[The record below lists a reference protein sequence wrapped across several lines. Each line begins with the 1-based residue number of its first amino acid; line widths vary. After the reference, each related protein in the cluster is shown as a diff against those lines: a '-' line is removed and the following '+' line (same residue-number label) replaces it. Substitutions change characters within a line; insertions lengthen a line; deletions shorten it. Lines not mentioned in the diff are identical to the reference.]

1 MIEYSMIAESF
12 KFVDTENW
20 SLLPRSRVFDRLF
33 ERSKVQMGAH
43 RAGNGHPQGF
53 QRAGRKPGRRIT
65 ARTRRIYVSCAV
77 TRARL
82 VCYRKLQE
90 AHQPRLADATWAND
104 RGRISLARALE
115 QRHAFAEPSIE
126 LAGGREQGTNKKDA
140 LNMRRSLRIYS
151 GELLRGSRLD
161 WDWRSG
167 NSGSGYDGSR
177 RGSIRICIGNIRRE
191 VDGDIRCARLFCRF
205 VAFLLIIASYHL
217 REPLPERILKILVG
231 QGGFHKAK
239 DGAEYYR

>member
-151 GELLRGSRLD
+151 GELLRGSGWIGTGGVATVAVGTMGAGAAVFVFVLVILGVKLMVIFGVPAFFAA
-161 WDWRSG
+161 S
-167 NSGSGYDGSR
+167 SPFCSSSPATTFVSR
-177 RGSIRICIGNIRRE
+177 
-191 VDGDIRCARLFCRF
+191 
-205 VAFLLIIASYHL
+205 FLSAS
-217 REPLPERILKILVG
+217 
-231 QGGFHKAK
+231 
-239 DGAEYYR
+239 